1 MLMGLLVPQML
12 NNTVLEMWIAKRGIR
27 SFLAQGHIDYA
38 GDSLRDINH
47 FSYNELR
54 SATDNF
60 HSSNKI
66 GRGGFGTVY
75 KGTLKRG
82 RQVAVKTLSAQSKQG
97 VREFLNEITIIS
109 KVRHPNL
116 VELIGCC
123 AQGTNRILVY
133 EYVENNSLDHALLGP
148 KNTNIKLDWGKR
160 SAICLGIARGLAF
173 LHEELVPHIVHRDI
187 KASNVLLDKEF
198 NPKIGDFGLAKLFPD
213 DITHISTRIA
223 GTTGYL
229 APEYALGGQLT
240 MKADVYSFGVLVL
253 EIISGK
259 SSAKASWG
267 GMQKL
272 LLEWA
277 WQLHEEGK
285 LLELVD
291 PELGDFPEEEVIRYM
306 KVAFFCTQAAAS
318 RRPLMSQV
326 VDMLSKNVRL
336 NEMLLSPPGF
346 FQDSIGLSGP
356 PSSTKKSS
364 ADSTSNQMSS
374 FPVTIT
380 EVTPR

>member
-1 MLMGLLVPQML
+1 M
-12 NNTVLEMWIAKRGIR
+12 
-27 SFLAQGHIDYA
+27 DYC
-38 GDSLRDINH
+38 GDLICDVNR

-54 SATDNF
+54 SATDDF
-60 HSSNKI
+60 HPTNKI

-75 KGTLKRG
+75 KGTLKSG

-97 VREFLNEITIIS
+97 VREFLNEITLIS

-123 AQGTNRILVY
+123 AEGTNRILVY
-133 EYVENNSLDHALLGP
+133 EYVENNSLDRALLGP
-148 KNTNIKLDWGKR
+148 KNTTIQLDWRKR

-173 LHEELVPHIVHRDI
+173 LHEELDPHIVHRDI

-213 DITHISTRIA
+213 NVTHISTRVA

-229 APEYALGGQLT
+229 APEYAMGGQLT
-240 MKADVYSFGVLVL
+240 MKADVYSFGVLIL
-253 EIISGK
+253 EIISGR

-267 GMQKL
+267 GMEKL
-272 LLEWA
+272 LLELA

-291 PELGDFPEEEVIRYM
+291 PDLGDFPEEEVIRYM

-318 RRPLMSQV
+318 RRPLISQV
-326 VDMLSKNVRL
+326 VDMLSRNIRL
-336 NEMLLSPPGF
+336 NEKLLSAPGF
-346 FQDSIGLSGP
+346 FQDSVGSSGP
-356 PSSTKKSS
+356 PFSTKKLFAESS
-364 ADSTSNQMSS
+364 STSIQMSS
-374 FPVTIT
+374 IPVTIT